1 ALHQLKAGG
10 DFVKSPTSTETLST
24 RHNPDVYGMLWSTL
38 FPYGVGMFDDPVRL
52 RKDLGLKPIML
63 KSHVRHYLQLDD
75 RRFQTHISFPF
86 AMHNI
91 MMIRKSSFQ
100 SRLAVRWAWWLN
112 AMSAMAKIDDE
123 SLASLTTAMAAKKA
137 RKDYSRYV
145 PESAAESAIFDLLRY
160 VDYVSD
166 HIEGSTSEVLAMR
179 EEIYAISRSTGTVSI
194 FFTLNTADTYN
205 PLSSFTAGS
214 NIDIDTMFGTSDSR
228 FTSFERA
235 RLLASNPIA
244 GAEFFKLMVDQFT
257 DTFLGFG
264 RACKHGVFGR
274 VKHYYGVFE

>member
-1 ALHQLKAGG
+1 MVLIPRRLSSRKTQTKKLRFHSHFLASLVVVQHLLFTYLLPGTFDVENTENSLNSRKIEALHQLKAGG

-24 RHNPDVYGMLWSTL
+24 HHNPDVYGMLWPTL

-63 KSHVRHYLQLDD
+63 KSHVQHYLQLDD

-100 SRLAVRWAWWLN
+100 SLLAVRRAWWPN

-166 HIEGSTSEVLAMR
+166 HI
-179 EEIYAISRSTGTVSI
+179 
-194 FFTLNTADTYN
+194 
-205 PLSSFTAGS
+205 
-214 NIDIDTMFGTSDSR
+214 
-228 FTSFERA
+228 
-235 RLLASNPIA
+235 
-244 GAEFFKLMVDQFT
+244 
-257 DTFLGFG
+257 
-264 RACKHGVFGR
+264 
-274 VKHYYGVFE
+274 